1 MMMNI
6 SEAECAQQLS
16 TKSEDY
22 ILGQLKGV
30 GSAHL
35 DLHVCNCMM
44 VTAQFAKNESEA
56 EMREAKL
63 WSTFNKMGISQ
74 EEAQNMAA
82 KIMALGKMFGI

>member
-1 MMMNI
+1 
-6 SEAECAQQLS
+6 
-16 TKSEDY
+16 
-22 ILGQLKGV
+22 
-30 GSAHL
+30 
-35 DLHVCNCMM
+35 MM